1 MPSGTHLTRGAP
13 QLARSE
19 MTLAKYNGWLDAKIG
34 NYYATYVRRPNPF
47 CKGCARSA
55 LPTARGVD
63 VPQIKP
69 GKVDPYFHCM
79 FGASL
84 LSFGAMYP
92 YALGACPPARAPPC
106 LSCGAVR
113 VRPIR
118 LTARHGLA
126 EEHIE
131 KNPSRFLRCV
141 HAPAPLPP
149 FPAAPRSR

>member
-1 MPSGTHLTRGAP
+1 MASGTTSDRGAP

-106 LSCGAVR
+106 LSCGAAR

-118 LTARHGLA
+118 PADR
-126 EEHIE
+126 
-131 KNPSRFLRCV
+131 
-141 HAPAPLPP
+141 APW
-149 FPAAPRSR
+149 PRRGAH